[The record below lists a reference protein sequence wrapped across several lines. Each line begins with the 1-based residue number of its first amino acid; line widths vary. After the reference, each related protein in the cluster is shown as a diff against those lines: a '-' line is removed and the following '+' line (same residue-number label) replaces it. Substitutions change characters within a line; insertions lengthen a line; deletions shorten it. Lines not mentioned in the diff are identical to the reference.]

1 MARLGFIERGEDFQ
15 RFSRVTLSRE
25 KTAVSLHHAQRR
37 RIELV
42 GALEVLRRIL
52 TGDVENQCGVQ
63 LLEDCVPLSLTTIAM
78 AYCPFTKNTTRSIT
92 NET

>member
-1 MARLGFIERGEDFQ
+1 MARPGFIERGEDFQ

-52 TGDVENQCGVQ
+52 LLAGDVENQCGVQ
-63 LLEDCVPLSLTTIAM
+63 LLEDCVPFGA
-78 AYCPFTKNTTRSIT
+78 CEFVD
-92 NET
+92 